1 MAADLTSRM
10 IHLLGELRREMNGAV
25 ADAMR
30 YYGSRYGLN
39 YGVSLPT
46 IRSIAATEPQNND
59 LALYLYKQ
67 DVRELRLTA
76 LHIAEPSKFY
86 DSQEAWRDGITTS
99 EIAEEMAFALL
110 SKAEPFVQIYDS
122 WRGSEQEFVVYAA
135 LMAAARKGGDACTH
149 ALASLADVV
158 QHYPSSRLVGQGV
171 VAVMSAALA
180 QNLAQEV
187 RNTLQSLPDSPA
199 QEYILDEMSWR
210 ME

>member
-1 MAADLTSRM
+1 M

-30 YYGSRYGLN
+30 YYGTRYGLN

-67 DVRELRLTA
+67 DVRELRLAA
-76 LHIAEPSKFY
+76 LHIAEPGKFNNT
-86 DSQEAWRDGITTS
+86 QHAWRKGISTS

-110 SKAEPFVQIYDS
+110 SKAEPFAQIYDNWS
-122 WRGSEQEFVVYAA
+122 GSELEFVAYAA
-135 LMAAARKGGDACTH
+135 LMAAARKGSSACRH
-149 ALASLADVV
+149 ALDSLHDVA
-158 QHYPSSRLVGQGV
+158 QRHNSSRLVAQGII
-171 VAVMSAALA
+171 AVMSAALS
-180 QNLAQEV
+180 QNLAAEV
-187 RNTLQSLPDSPA
+187 RTTLQALPDCPIK
-199 QEYILDEMSWR
+199 EYIADEMSWR